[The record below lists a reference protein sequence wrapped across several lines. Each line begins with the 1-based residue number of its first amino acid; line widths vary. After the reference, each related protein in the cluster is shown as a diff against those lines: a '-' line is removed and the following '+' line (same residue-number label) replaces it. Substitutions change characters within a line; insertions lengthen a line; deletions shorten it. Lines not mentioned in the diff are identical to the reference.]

1 MYKTIFKKFLIIFK
15 KVLDIKKSPANGDF
29 LWITCAQIA
38 ENSWTSVKNLDNH
51 TFCTRNCTFAA
62 FVYFYGSTNGA

>member
-38 ENSWTSVKNLDNH
+38 ENSWKTKKLTQLH
-51 TFCTRNCTFAA
+51 LLC
-62 FVYFYGSTNGA
+62 